1 MMRGRGPWRARRVAA
16 AAAVVLTALA
26 MGLAGFAGLAPQTQA
41 KLATATAPPDPT
53 TAPATPTAL
62 PAAQPSRLQIPSI
75 GVDTPLVHLGLQA
88 DQTMEVP
95 QDFDLAGWYVHSPP
109 PDEIG
114 PSIIAEHVDSRR
126 GPAVV
131 YRLPELGPGDE
142 VRVTR
147 ADGTVAV
154 FRVDR
159 SEQFPKDR
167 FPTQRVYGDVDH
179 PALRLITCG
188 GSFDSST
195 GNYCD
200 NVVVYASLTDSA

>member
-1 MMRGRGPWRARRVAA
+1 MRGRGPRRARRVAA
-16 AAAVVLTALA
+16 AAAVVLAALA
-26 MGLAGFAGLAPQTQA
+26 MGLAAFAGLAPQTQP
-41 KLATATAPPDPT
+41 KLVTATAPPPDPT

-75 GVDTPLVHLGLQA
+75 GVDTPLVHLGLRA

-95 QDFDLAGWYVHSPP
+95 QDFDLAGWYVHSPTP
-109 PDEIG
+109 GEIG
-114 PSIIAEHVDSRR
+114 PSIVAGHVDSRR
-126 GPAVV
+126 GPAVF
-131 YRLPELGPGDE
+131 YRLRQLRPGDE

-159 SEQFPKDR
+159 SEQFPKDQ

-188 GSFDSST
+188 GSFDRST
-195 GNYCD
+195 GHYRD